1 MLSSSKLSWHHK
13 AENPIQS
20 NPKKTSNHTILHT
33 WKVLV
38 AGSDFQMDVQ
48 KSKTVTPNIPYLAT
62 CCMLDGALGMKV
74 QVRFEDKVLSS

>member
-1 MLSSSKLSWHHK
+1 M
-13 AENPIQS
+13 
-20 NPKKTSNHTILHT
+20 
-33 WKVLV
+33 

-48 KSKTVTPNIPYLAT
+48 KSKTVIPNIPYLAT